1 MSEQTVSYRLDFKG
15 AAQAARDLAAVEA
28 AAKKAN
34 TAATQLQQTASKPLG
49 APGAGAGGAPSA
61 GGMGGLP
68 GAGGGGGT
76 SWYNRPVGGRLGRA
90 GDMIT
95 GEGISASRAGVV
107 GGAVIGAAYSSAGI
121 ANLQFIEENAQRNN
135 LGFDDTFRAMA
146 GSNAAGRQMLE
157 FSDLATG
164 RQARLDAVNQR
175 LGEFGGRIQADTYG
189 RQSGRSAT
197 AEADAANGQFAAAR
211 FLRGNAIERPF
222 FDTGTA
228 RSSRLSGEAAQ
239 DYAIRSR
246 GQDLQAE
253 QVSAGDQLRRVTER
267 QRQVEAELRDAETKR
282 RGNLVQAGKAEETR
296 GRVTVGD
303 VGLTALNPIL
313 GLASYMGGDF
323 EGRTAAQREAA
334 IQEQRIADLTKE
346 REQNMKRINSI
357 EQQQI
362 RIADQIK
369 NNQTDLAQAGIDRQR
384 SAIAEGRSQAT
395 SFGSLTQFDRRAGV
409 DALQRVLEVGLD
421 NATTD
426 DIAAARS
433 VAPKKIADLQQA
445 SGFND
450 PLFKEVARLSQEDA
464 RVTDPQRA
472 ERDANELQKK
482 LDEQRRANQE
492 AFGKSLKDQSDDLI
506 AEFEKFSNR
515 IKEAIQKQAENAAKQ
530 SL

>member
-49 APGAGAGGAPSA
+49 APGVGVGGAPSA

-68 GAGGGGGT
+68 GAGQSRFGPPGGT
-76 SWYNRPVGGRLGRA
+76 GGA
-90 GDMIT
+90 GGS
-95 GEGISASRAGVV
+95 GEGFMGVLSRGQAF
-107 GGAVIGAAYSSAGI
+107 GAAALGAAYSSAGI

-135 LGFDDTFRAMA
+135 LGLGDTMRSFA
-146 GSNAAGRQMLE
+146 GSNAAGRQVLE
-157 FSDLATG
+157 FTDLATG
-164 RQARLDAVNQR
+164 RDARLAAVNQR
-175 LGEFGGRIQADTYG
+175 IGEFGGRIQADTYG
-189 RQSGRSAT
+189 RQSRRSAE
-197 AEADAANGQFAAAR
+197 AEADAANGQFAASR
-211 FLRGNAIERPF
+211 FLRANAIERPF

-239 DYAIRSR
+239 DYAVRAR

-267 QRQVEAELRDAETKR
+267 QRQVESEIRDAETKR
-282 RGNLVQAGKAEETR
+282 RESLLQSGRAEAGI
-296 GRVTVGD
+296 GRVTAG
-303 VGLTALNPIL
+303 TALLGAVAPSL
-313 GLASYMGGDF
+313 GLATVQGGDF

-346 REQNMKRINSI
+346 RGENLKRINSI

-515 IKEAIQKQAENAAKQ
+515 IKDAIQKQAENAAK
-530 SL
+530 LTPGNP